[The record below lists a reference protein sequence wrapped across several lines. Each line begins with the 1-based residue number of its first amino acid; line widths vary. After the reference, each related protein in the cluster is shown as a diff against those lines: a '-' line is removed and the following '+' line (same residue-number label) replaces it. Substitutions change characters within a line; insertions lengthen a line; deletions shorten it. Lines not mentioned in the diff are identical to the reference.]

1 MSKKLITK
9 FQNPAGT
16 LDWTMPWYDL
26 NSGWISDKAVS
37 TPENELRY
45 NSELDAIL
53 KQEEINLH
61 RKQLWDNIISLQKQY
76 AQHMQKTDSAGIIP
90 YIPEK
95 TIKLT
100 NAGKDTGV
108 TFSTNLLDSIAKYA
122 NITDLPLKSALGL
135 AGQESTFG
143 KGYGVEKQDVRPST
157 LVSDWSYDYF
167 YNMLLDFT
175 DNPMMGLRKTAEKK
189 SKGDENKYWELL
201 ELGFPYAKRQVLNQK
216 NLPVLEHAFNLYKS
230 GKYNPGDPNHT
241 QMVEERG
248 EALMGSPEIQ
258 KWMNESPYVS
268 TEKQGGRLIPK
279 HSKDNPS
286 LLKIRKKK

>member
-1 MSKKLITK
+1 MSKKLIKK
-9 FQNPAGT
+9 FQNPAGP
-16 LDWTMPWYDL
+16 LNWTMPWYDP
-26 NSGWISDKAVS
+26 NSGYIFYKAVS
-37 TPENELRY
+37 TPEAPLTY
-45 NSELDAIL
+45 NSELDEML

-76 AQHMQKTDSAGIIP
+76 AKQMQKIDSAGIIP

-95 TIKLT
+95 AIKLT

-108 TFSTNLLDSIAKYA
+108 TFSTNLLDSIAKYS

-135 AGQESTFG
+135 VGQESTFG
-143 KGYGVEKQDVRPST
+143 KGYGVEKWQVRPST
-157 LVSDWSYDYF
+157 LVSDWSYDYHHNTF
-167 YNMLLDFT
+167 SDFT
-175 DNPMMGLRKTAEKK
+175 DNPMKGLRKTAERK

-201 ELGFPYAKRQVLNQK
+201 ELGFPYAKRQVLNHK
-216 NLPVLEHAFNLYKS
+216 YLPVLEHAFTLYKS
-230 GKYNPGDPNHT
+230 GKYNPGDPRHT

-248 EALMGSPEIQ
+248 EALMESPEIQ

-279 HSKDNPS
+279 H
-286 LLKIRKKK
+286 RKL